1 MVTPRTAARLTAW
14 GIWVFQPLQRN
25 RGITSRAA
33 YCASVAA
40 HLLVLGLL
48 LRQPAPVFVRPE
60 AVVAGAGGTSVT
72 ALYLPYDRG
81 VHSDSATEAR
91 VSLAHPM
98 KSKVSRRKRIV
109 EKAPLKA
116 ELKADKDQPGDTLQ
130 TARAGSAYGSLA
142 EGPTDGREIRP
153 ALPVAFVNPDVTRS
167 ELPPGIQGDVVV
179 EVTIDARGNIVAK
192 RILQRI
198 GYGIDEKVLAALEG
212 WRFTP
217 ATQDGVP
224 IPSQHDI
231 HFHFPN

>member
-1 MVTPRTAARLTAW
+1 MEWGYVRGRRPSKSCKRGVGVFQQLQQRMAARRRWSLGGSTA
-14 GIWVFQPLQRN
+14 V
-25 RGITSRAA
+25 
-33 YCASVAA
+33 
-40 HLLVLGLL
+40 HLLALLLL
-48 LRQPAPVFVRPE
+48 LRQPAPVLVRPQ

-81 VHSDSATEAR
+81 VHSDPATEAR
-91 VSLAHPM
+91 APLTAS
-98 KSKVSRRKRIV
+98 KSKAPRRKASR
-109 EKAPLKA
+109 APLKA
-116 ELKADKDQPGDTLQ
+116 DQDRAGDALQ
-130 TARAGSAYGSLA
+130 TARAGTPYGSLSDGA
-142 EGPTDGREIRP
+142 TDGREIRP
-153 ALPVAFVNPDVTRS
+153 ALPVTFVNPEVARS
-167 ELPPGIQGDVVV
+167 ELPAGVQGDVVV
-179 EVTIDARGNIVAK
+179 EVTIDARGNIVQK

>member
-1 MVTPRTAARLTAW
+1 
-14 GIWVFQPLQRN
+14 VFQQLQDNTVGKWR
-25 RGITSRAA
+25 R
-33 YCASVAA
+33 SVCGSTAL
-40 HLLVLGLL
+40 HLLALGLL
-48 LRQPAPVFVRPE
+48 LRQPAPVFVRPQ

-81 VHSDSATEAR
+81 VHSDPATEAR
-91 VSLAHPM
+91 VSLTVS
-98 KSKVSRRKRIV
+98 KSKAARRRPSR
-109 EKAPLKA
+109 APLKA
-116 ELKADKDQPGDTLQ
+116 DQERPGDALQ
-130 TARAGSAYGSLA
+130 TARAGTPYGSLA
-142 EGPTDGREIRP
+142 DGPTDGREIRP
-153 ALPVAFVNPDVTRS
+153 ALPVAFVNPDVSRS
-167 ELPPGIQGDVVV
+167 ELPPGVQGDVVV
-179 EVTIDARGNIVAK
+179 EVTIDARGNIVQK

>member
-1 MVTPRTAARLTAW
+1 
-14 GIWVFQPLQRN
+14 VFQQLQHNTVTRW
-25 RGITSRAA
+25 RW
-33 YCASVAA
+33 SVCGSAAA

-48 LRQPAPVFVRPE
+48 LRQPAPVFVRPQ
-60 AVVAGAGGTSVT
+60 AVVAGSGGTSVT

-81 VHSDSATEAR
+81 IHSEPATEAR
-91 VSLAHPM
+91 VSLAVS
-98 KSKVSRRKRIV
+98 KSKGSRRKPSR
-109 EKAPLKA
+109 AA
-116 ELKADKDQPGDTLQ
+116 LKADQGRLGDALQ
-130 TARAGSAYGSLA
+130 TARAGSLYGSHTD
-142 EGPTDGREIRP
+142 GPIEGREIRP
-153 ALPVAFVNPDVTRS
+153 ALPVVFVNPDVSRS
-167 ELPPGIQGDVVV
+167 ELPSGVQGDVVV
-179 EVTIDARGNIVAK
+179 EVTIDARGNIVQK